1 MELYSKTLS
10 SIASDIK
17 EKKVTI
23 KEVLDSVYKRI
34 EEVEPKVGAY
44 NFNKDTSI

>member
-34 EEVEPKVGAY
+34 EEVEPKVGRFATVR
-44 NFNKDTSI
+44 K